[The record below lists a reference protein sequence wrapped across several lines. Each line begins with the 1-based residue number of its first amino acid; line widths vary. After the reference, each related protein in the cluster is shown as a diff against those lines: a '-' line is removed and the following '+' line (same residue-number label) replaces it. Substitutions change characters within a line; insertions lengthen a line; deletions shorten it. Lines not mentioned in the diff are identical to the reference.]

1 VPSRKQRRRRE
12 KTRRHEYEY
21 VYVDEDG
28 AEVEVDP
35 ADLRKPAKDPRDS
48 RERRRGRASSRP
60 VRKVSPPSWSRAL
73 KRGGIFAALFVVV
86 FTFVLPHKSS
96 SLPASILLAVVYGA
110 AFVPMIYL
118 TDRMAYRTYLRRKG
132 GS

>member
-1 VPSRKQRRRRE
+1 VPSKKQRRRRE
-12 KTRRHEYEY
+12 KTRRHDYEY

-28 AEVEVDP
+28 TEVEVDP
-35 ADLRKPAKDPRDS
+35 EEVRKPAREPKDGKQ
-48 RERRRGRASSRP
+48 RGRASSRP
-60 VRKVSPPSWSRAL
+60 VRKVSPPSWGRAI

-118 TDRMAYRTYLRRKG
+118 TDRMAYRTYLRRTKG

>member
-21 VYVDEDG
+21 VYGGDDG

-35 ADLRKPAKDPRDS
+35 AELRKPAKEPRDS
-48 RERRRGRASSRP
+48 KQGGRGSSRP
-60 VRKVSPPSWSRAL
+60 VRKVSPPSWGRAL

-96 SLPASILLAVVYGA
+96 SLPASILLALVYGA